1 MGRGSLSA
9 LPQYEKTQIVWKKE
23 GNNDGHVLMG
33 FWKGWEAEMMSAE
46 RTTDTLVSVKT
57 AFN

>member
-1 MGRGSLSA
+1 M
-9 LPQYEKTQIVWKKE
+9 KKAKLYGQE